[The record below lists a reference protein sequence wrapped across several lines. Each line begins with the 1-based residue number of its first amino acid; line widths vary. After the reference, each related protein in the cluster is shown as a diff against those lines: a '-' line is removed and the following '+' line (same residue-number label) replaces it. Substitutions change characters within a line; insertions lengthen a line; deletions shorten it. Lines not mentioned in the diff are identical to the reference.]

1 MNHTTGLRQCCQ
13 AQYAAAGR
21 FDKSTNPTV
30 KTMYESFKVSGQPRP
45 TQPEWQQSRALDAGS
60 ASSVAALSVKPWAP
74 VTQGKQMADLM
85 DKVLA
90 MFPPMLHKFFQ
101 SGWPEPAAWFNA
113 RLAFTRT
120 AAVWS
125 MVGHVLG
132 LGDRHGENIMVDLVT
147 GDCVHIDFA
156 CLFDKVLSSS
166 QHRLRIC
173 ILTRCIHTR
182 QFPQVCP

>member
-1 MNHTTGLRQCCQ
+1 M
-13 AQYAAAGR
+13 AA
-21 FDKSTNPTV
+21 V
-30 KTMYESFKVSGQPRP
+30 
-45 TQPEWQQSRALDAGS
+45 
-60 ASSVAALSVKPWAP
+60 SVKPFAP
-74 VTQGKQMADLM
+74 VSQGKQMADLM

-147 GDCVHIDFA
+147 GDCIHIDFA
-156 CLFDKVLSSS
+156 CLFDKVLSS
-166 QHRLRIC
+166 QHRLRVLHLDSLHPC
-173 ILTRCIHTR
+173 KAAPACL
-182 QFPQVCP
+182 PMKKAGA